1 MEVLGSGGICRG
13 FACPVGI
20 SRSSR
25 GVHGTCGPSEKSVHP
40 VAVPSLLNERG
51 RQVEE
56 GETAGHPAT
65 GELMNQSTAVTISWT
80 LAGVLL
86 VAVVAAVY
94 AAFYAAQ
101 QHARAE
107 AAARELRSRE
117 DELEYFV
124 TSTMNFAAEAG
135 RHAEAQVDLPAGSE
149 RFPRL
154 LRGLAERYIGDL
166 RTMQA
171 ETRERVRREADY
183 ETQQAVSRAE
193 AAARAEVEAARAEV
207 DKARA
212 EVQAA
217 SREVTSAAVRSFGT
231 SVVSLGADVGQVLS
245 EALRRH
251 RSDDVYETLTVIDHN
266 VQQMIRQAQSY
277 VIVCGGLPGR
287 RWPQQ
292 SLTDIVGGA
301 VGRVRDYTRVRTGQ
315 LERVVISRAVEP
327 LVHTLAT
334 LLDNGLRYSPPTSF
348 VDVAFQEGHHGVTVI
363 IDDAGVRMN
372 NEQMEEARQVLA
384 GERAIDIHQLGP
396 APRVGLPGVAALA
409 RRYGFSVYVDGPN
422 MYGGMRAMV
431 FIPESLL
438 TERPSA
444 DAIIPASTP
453 TAVPAVS
460 SAMPAVSAVAHAE
473 PVAPQPITPATRPQA
488 EPAREPVPMLEP
500 VSVHDSSS
508 TRDSEPG
515 LDPELPE
522 EYEPRER
529 ETGATSTVSDITP
542 GGLPR
547 RRRRTVSVSS
557 VSRSSSGSTESD
569 SPALPHPEIASAW
582 HRGSQSGRAAFDEHT
597 EGMTS

>member
-1 MEVLGSGGICRG
+1 
-13 FACPVGI
+13 
-20 SRSSR
+20 
-25 GVHGTCGPSEKSVHP
+25 
-40 VAVPSLLNERG
+40 
-51 RQVEE
+51 
-56 GETAGHPAT
+56 
-65 GELMNQSTAVTISWT
+65 MNQTTAVTISWT
-80 LAGVLL
+80 LAGVLV

-124 TSTMNFAAEAG
+124 TSTMNFAGDAG
-135 RHAEAQVDLPAGSE
+135 RHAETQVDLPAGSE

-171 ETRERVRREADY
+171 ETRDRVRRESDY

-193 AAARAEVEAARAEV
+193 AAGRAEAEAARTEV
-207 DKARA
+207 DKARS
-212 EVQAA
+212 EVQAT

-231 SVVSLGADVGQVLS
+231 SVVSLGADVGQVVS

-251 RSDDVYETLTVIDHN
+251 RGDEVYETLTVIDHN

-301 VGRVRDYTRVRTGQ
+301 VGRVRDYTRVRPGQ

-348 VDVAFQEGHHGVTVI
+348 VDIAFQEGHHGVTVI

-372 NEQMEEARQVLA
+372 AEQMEEARQVLA

-431 FIPESLL
+431 FVPESLL
-438 TERPSA
+438 TERGTDAGISAAAAATPS
-444 DAIIPASTP
+444 
-453 TAVPAVS
+453 TAVAPA
-460 SAMPAVSAVAHAE
+460 PE
-473 PVAPQPITPATRPQA
+473 PVTPQPITPAPA
-488 EPAREPVPMLEP
+488 LPARREPIPEPVPMLEP

-508 TRDSEPG
+508 IH
-515 LDPELPE
+515 DPEPTRAPAAAEPE
-522 EYEPRER
+522 P
-529 ETGATSTVSDITP
+529 APTSTVSEITP

-557 VSRSSSGSTESD
+557 VSRQSGESESNST
-569 SPALPHPEIASAW
+569 ALPRPEIASAW
-582 HRGSQSGRAAFDEHT
+582 HRGSQSGRAATDEHT

>member
-1 MEVLGSGGICRG
+1 
-13 FACPVGI
+13 
-20 SRSSR
+20 
-25 GVHGTCGPSEKSVHP
+25 
-40 VAVPSLLNERG
+40 
-51 RQVEE
+51 
-56 GETAGHPAT
+56 
-65 GELMNQSTAVTISWT
+65 MNQSTAVTISWT

-135 RHAEAQVDLPAGSE
+135 RHAEAQVDLPAGAE

-166 RTMQA
+166 RAMQA

-193 AAARAEVEAARAEV
+193 AAGRAEVEAARAEV
-207 DKARA
+207 EKARSD
-212 EVQAA
+212 VQ
-217 SREVTSAAVRSFGT
+217 STSQEVTSAAVRSFGT

-251 RSDDVYETLTVIDHN
+251 RSDDVYETLTIIDHN

-301 VGRVRDYTRVRTGQ
+301 IGRVRDYTRVRSGQ
-315 LERVVISRAVEP
+315 LERTVISRAVEP

-348 VDVAFQEGHHGVTVI
+348 VDIGFQEGHHGVTVI

-372 NEQMEEARQVLA
+372 AEQMEEARQVLA

-422 MYGGMRAMV
+422 AYGGMRAMV
-431 FIPESLL
+431 FVPESLL

-444 DAIIPASTP
+444 DSIAPAVSPP
-453 TAVPAVS
+453 TAVPSVAPM
-460 SAMPAVSAVAHAE
+460 MPTVSAVAPVE
-473 PVAPQPITPATRPQA
+473 PVAPQPITPAPMPQP
-488 EPAREPVPMLEP
+488 EPIREPVPMLEP

-515 LDPELPE
+515 LDSVPFQEN
-522 EYEPRER
+522 EPVIKQEPM
-529 ETGATSTVSDITP
+529 TTSTVSDITP

-557 VSRSSSGSTESD
+557 VSRLSAGPESD
-569 SPALPHPEIASAW
+569 SAALPHPEIADAW
-582 HRGSQSGRAAFDEHT
+582 HRGSQSGRAAYGEHT